1 MFFKHKLHTK
11 CSIFI
16 QRFVR
21 VLLAKLELHR
31 LRQRKAAIILQRQ
44 LKRIAALN
52 VLAQMRA
59 DRLFW
64 QKTDIATKIQTLY
77 RMKVARRSV

>member
-1 MFFKHKLHTK
+1 MLFKHALRTK
-11 CSIFI
+11 CAIFI
-16 QRFVR
+16 QRHAR

-44 LKRIAALN
+44 LKRIAALK

-64 QKTDIATKIQTLY
+64 
-77 RMKVARRSV
+77 